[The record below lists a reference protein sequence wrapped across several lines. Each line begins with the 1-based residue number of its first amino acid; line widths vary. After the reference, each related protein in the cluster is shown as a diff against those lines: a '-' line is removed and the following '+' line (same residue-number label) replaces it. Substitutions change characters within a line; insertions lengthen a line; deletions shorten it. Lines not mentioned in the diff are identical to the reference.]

1 MSTSFIWY
9 SFFSDATK
17 RDSCLWLEANWP
29 PFICQETC
37 LLLCGCILRP
47 QPICKVCTQSC
58 NLQIPG
64 SAFWVVCH
72 FSNPH
77 QMFWGSV
84 SSPQRQRYS
93 CHLDQASA
101 ERKRQCNCCWICHT
115 IWISQWPFSKACY
128 PDSVVVR
135 NVGSKYAH
143 LSATYICEDTE
154 CHVSCQP
161 RLFSVGMLIGLP
173 KDFSFLISLLF
184 FLPLSLL
191 SIRMFQCWTVSH
203 YRLPKLAYWLFTLGG
218 SPGCWARSLQLERCL
233 FPRSCPQTPPQG
245 DGAAFPVLCWF
256 IQDVYLFD
264 HLFVC

>member
-1 MSTSFIWY
+1 MQPRGIYASGWTQTGPLSFAKKPAYFYVAVYLDHSQFVRSALKVVTYRYQVLPFGLSVTSQTLTKCFEAALVPLKDSGIPVIWIKLVQ
-9 SFFSDATK
+9 DAT
-17 RDSCLWLEANWP
+17 
-29 PFICQETC
+29 
-37 LLLCGCILRP
+37 
-47 QPICKVCTQSC
+47 
-58 NLQIPG
+58 
-64 SAFWVVCH
+64 
-72 FSNPH
+72 
-77 QMFWGSV
+77 
-84 SSPQRQRYS
+84 
-93 CHLDQASA
+93 

-143 LSATYICEDTE
+143 LSATYICQDTE

-184 FLPLSLL
+184 FLLLSLL

-203 YRLPKLAYWLFTLGG
+203 YRLPKLAYWLFTLRG

-233 FPRSCPQTPPQG
+233 FPRSCPQTPLQG